1 MPPMVR
7 RWRPAGAVWHA
18 GVCRKQTTSFDRGET
33 QRGCAAPILHI
44 KLRGKSMAWF
54 GSNELPALKQ
64 AHEALQQRE
73 QSLMQE
79 LEAAK
84 RALVD
89 QQDLAAAKDLEC
101 EMLKDVLRSL
111 SSFGATLA
119 GSQSSLGTMANVLHD
134 EKMQAVEAAEVALLS
149 GQATTE
155 IASNL
160 HQLAKDSAKT
170 AHEVESLA
178 QQADKIGSIVQLIHE
193 IADQTNLLALNAAI
207 EAARAGESG
216 RGFAVVADEVRKLAE
231 RTSKATK
238 DIGGLV
244 SDIRHNSTMAKDAM
258 ELLSSSAD
266 DFSKRGGKSTE
277 DMRRL
282 MDMSKQ
288 MEQVIAAS
296 ALSSFVEVAK
306 VDHLVF
312 KFRIYMALFGL
323 EPLQAD
329 GVASHSGC
337 RLGKWYY
344 EGEGRNLFSQ
354 LPGYREMEAPHIVVH
369 NNGKAALQAK
379 ASGDIQAML
388 KHVQAMEQGSV
399 GVIDNLERMANS
411 VAVEITRF

>member
-1 MPPMVR
+1 MF
-7 RWRPAGAVWHA
+7 WGGKKELDA
-18 GVCRKQTTSFDRGET
+18 
-33 QRGCAAPILHI
+33 
-44 KLRGKSMAWF
+44 LR
-54 GSNELPALKQ
+54 Q
-64 AHEALQQRE
+64 AYEGLQQRE
-73 QSLMQE
+73 QGLMQE
-79 LEAAK
+79 LETAK
-84 RALVD
+84 RVLGD
-89 QQDLAAAKDLEC
+89 QQNAAVEKDREC
-101 EMLKDVLRSL
+101 ETLKNVVRSL
-111 SSFGATLA
+111 SSFAATLA
-119 GSQSSLGTMANVLHD
+119 GSQSSLGTMASVLHD

-160 HQLAKDSAKT
+160 HQLAQDSAKT

-178 QQADKIGSIVQLIHE
+178 LQADKIGSIVQLIRE

-244 SDIRHNSTMAKDAM
+244 SDIRQNSTNAKDAM

-266 DFSKRGGKSTE
+266 DFSQRGAKSTE

-288 MEQVIAAS
+288 MEQVISAS

-323 EPLQAD
+323 ETMEAD
-329 GVASHSGC
+329 GVASHTGC

-344 EGEGRNLFSQ
+344 DGEGKNLFSQ

-369 NNGKAALQAK
+369 SNGKAALQAK
-379 ASGDIQAML
+379 ASGDIEAML

-411 VAVEITRF
+411 VAVEVNRF